1 MLSAADWDNVLMQLG
16 CVFMYF
22 VSVWCHDVTCV
33 ITFASSGS
41 LYTSSGKSRKAA
53 SSLLANW
60 DNRLLMWVLSLQMC
74 LLHLSFIPMWCAF
87 IPNLKFRISFSIS
100 VITIIQFSLF
110 LCFLIFCHQEGK
122 DKSFLLEKLQNLQKS
137 NPKKPK
143 QKNQKKVCCWKYLM
157 LTQLNIN
164 FYPKSCHQPHCKCP
178 LAPQQNSRSSD
189 DHPSGGQSNS
199 NAMVQAL
206 LARQRL
212 EEVEE
217 EEERHSGSG
226 VPVPSDTSTSSAL
239 HQAMLARQRAQD
251 QDEDL
256 HQMHDTHSSS
266 SSALALAM
274 QARQMSQNQE
284 RDEYFSTGG
293 LSDGPPSALAQAM
306 QARQRADEYGDA
318 DGLPSPVSSVMM
330 QVMQARQ
337 RAEEAPQNPAP
348 AGSSALI
355 QAMLARQ
362 QAQNEYDDGYWTL
375 S

>member
-1 MLSAADWDNVLMQLG
+1 MRDHVCLLRVIIYIFWQVTQGRKQLIG
-16 CVFMYF
+16 QLRQQIVN
-22 VSVWCHDVTCV
+22 VSVIPKNASIC
-33 ITFASSGS
+33 TFV
-41 LYTSSGKSRKAA
+41 LYLCGVPSFLIWNSIFHSQFQL
-53 SSLLANW
+53 SLL
-60 DNRLLMWVLSLQMC
+60 
-74 LLHLSFIPMWCAF
+74 F
-87 IPNLKFRISFSIS
+87 
-100 VITIIQFSLF
+100 
-110 LCFLIFCHQEGK
+110 CFLSSCHQEGK

-164 FYPKSCHQPHCKCP
+164 FYPESCHQPHCKCP
-178 LAPQQNSRSSD
+178 LALQQNSWSSD

-217 EEERHSGSG
+217 EEERHSGDG

-239 HQAMLARQRAQD
+239 LQAMLARQRAQD

-256 HQMHDTHSSS
+256 HRMHDTHSSS
-266 SSALALAM
+266 SSALAQAM
-274 QARQMSQNQE
+274 QARQMSQIQE

-293 LSDGPPSALAQAM
+293 LSDGTPSALAQAM